1 MPTIIVQADNRQ
13 GRPAA
18 ITLSERLIPADAQSE
33 HYLSQLVERVGW
45 ALLDAE
51 ELEARSARVPG

>member
-1 MPTIIVQADNRQ
+1 MPTIIIQTDNNSTT
-13 GRPAA
+13 PAA
-18 ITLSERLIPADAQSE
+18 ITLAERVVPADSHSE

-51 ELEARSARVPG
+51 ELEARD

>member
-1 MPTIIVQADNRQ
+1 MPTIIVQADNRHGQ
-13 GRPAA
+13 PTS
-18 ITLSERLIPADAQSE
+18 ITLTERLIPADVQSE

-51 ELEARSARVPG
+51 ELETRTGRVAG

>member
-13 GRPAA
+13 GQPAS
-18 ITLSERLIPADAQSE
+18 ITLTERLIPADVQNE

-51 ELEARSARVPG
+51 ELEAHSTRLAR